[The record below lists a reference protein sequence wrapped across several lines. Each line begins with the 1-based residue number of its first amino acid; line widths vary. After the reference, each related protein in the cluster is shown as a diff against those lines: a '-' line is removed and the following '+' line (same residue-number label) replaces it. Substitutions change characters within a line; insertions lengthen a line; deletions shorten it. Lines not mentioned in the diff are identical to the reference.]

1 LNQVSRTDG
10 PPRRRRPPVRGDRG
24 AVLIIVLMVMIVLLS
39 LGMVSLWLTTGNIRI
54 AASMSLRAQTLY
66 CAEAGM
72 ERAKAVL
79 NAGPAGN
86 LPPFLTAML
95 PGTGLALDD
104 VPAGLD
110 AAGKPVGAGAIFRDG
125 VTPLVAIPFPPASF
139 ERSAG
144 TTNAPQA
151 TQMGSYTV
159 WIRNDLTDLR
169 DGNFVVDTNSAVVVR
184 SQCVAPDGRTTA
196 AIEVTFLPPI
206 SPPTINMIS
215 ECLDSGK
222 NVDDANTNTLHCS
235 RGN

>member
-1 LNQVSRTDG
+1 MIAPGRAAGRARCRD
-10 PPRRRRPPVRGDRG
+10 RARGERG
-24 AVLIIVLMVMIVLLS
+24 AVLIIVLLVMIVLLS
-39 LGMVSLWLTTGNIRI
+39 LGMVSLWMTTGNIRI

-72 ERAKAVL
+72 ERAKAFL
-79 NAGPAGN
+79 NTGPIDN
-86 LPPFLTAML
+86 ISPFLTAML

-104 VPAGLD
+104 VPASLD
-110 AAGKPVGAGAIFRDG
+110 AAGKPTGVGAVFLAGTTA
-125 VTPLVAIPFPPASF
+125 LVAIPFPPASF
-139 ERSAG
+139 ERTAG
-144 TTNAPQA
+144 TANAPQA

-169 DGNFVVDTNSAVVVR
+169 DGKFLVDSNGAVVIR

-196 AIEVTFLPPI
+196 AVEVTFVPNLT
-206 SPPTINMIS
+206 PPTINMIS

>member
-1 LNQVSRTDG
+1 MTPTSASA
-10 PPRRRRPPVRGDRG
+10 RRASGDRG
-24 AVLIIVLMVMIVLLS
+24 AVLIIVLLVMMVLLS

-72 ERAKAVL
+72 ERAKAFL
-79 NAGPAGN
+79 NTGPVGN
-86 LPPFLTAML
+86 LQPFLTAML
-95 PGTGLALDD
+95 PGTGLPLDD
-104 VPAGLD
+104 VPTTLD
-110 AAGKPVGAGAIFRDG
+110 AAGKPTGVGAIFYAAG
-125 VTPLVAIPFPPASF
+125 VPLVAIPFPPASF

-144 TTNAPQA
+144 TSNAPTA
-151 TQMGSYTV
+151 TQMGTYTV

-169 DGNFVVDTNSAVVVR
+169 DGRFIVDTNNVVVIR
-184 SQCVAPDGRTTA
+184 STCVAPDGRTTS
-196 AIEVTFLPPI
+196 AIELTFEPPI